1 METIAIRNRRY
12 LGSKT
17 KLIDFIKKVVLDE
30 CVGINSFAD
39 IFAGTGNVAAT
50 FNDLHTSIIVNDILQ
65 SNYIAY
71 NSWFSAEEFDH
82 EKIQNLINNYNLI
95 ECETDNYFS
104 INFKETYFNTNNS
117 RLIGYIREDI
127 ESKFNNNEINKREK
141 SILITSLIYAMDRIA
156 NTVGHY
162 DAYILGKAKSDRIKM
177 LMLDLPL
184 NEVNRNNLIFNSD
197 ANELVKTIEADLV
210 YIDPPYNSRQY
221 SDAYHLLENVA
232 KWDKPEVFGVAK
244 KMKRDESIKS
254 KYCLSS
260 APRHFSDL
268 ISNIKAK
275 YILVSYNNM
284 GTNGA
289 GRSQAKISDADI
301 INALSKRGEVKI
313 FEKEFNQFTTGKSK
327 ILDHKERLFL
337 CIVGDEQEYSTL
349 EKINGY
355 AKSPLNYT
363 GGKYKLIPQLFDRM
377 PKKHDVFIDLFGG
390 GFNVG
395 VNVNS
400 LTTIYNDKQKEV
412 ARLIKLFYKYDSE
425 YIIDKIDKIIKKY
438 GLSDT
443 NLNGYEYYGC
453 SSDNGVGSFNKE
465 SYSKL
470 RQHYNSLKNS
480 EVKDF
485 ELLTLIIFAFNN
497 QIRFNSSKEFNMP
510 VGKRDLNSSTR
521 RNIKDFATMIK
532 NHNLFVYS
540 KDFKEIKID
549 QYANAFIYCDPP
561 YILGNA
567 SYNENNGWSHKDEN
581 DLLEFLSK
589 ASLAGHKF
597 ALSNVVEHKG
607 EVHNVLLQWALNNR
621 YNIIYLNANYNN
633 SNYQIK
639 DKNGKTQ
646 EVLITNY

>member
-17 KLIDFIKKVVLDE
+17 KLIDFIKKVVSDE
-30 CVGINSFAD
+30 CVGINSIAD
-39 IFAGTGNVAAT
+39 IFAGTGNVAAA
-50 FNDLHTSIIVNDILQ
+50 FNNLNTSIIVNDILQ
-65 SNYIAY
+65 SNFISYQA
-71 NSWFSAEEFDH
+71 WFSAEDFDN
-82 EKIQNLINNYNLI
+82 EKIKAMINYYNLI
-95 ECETDNYFS
+95 ESETDNYFS
-104 INFKETYFNTNNS
+104 NNFKETYFNTRNS

-127 ESKFNNNEINKREK
+127 ELKFISNIINRRERA
-141 SILITSLIYAMDRIA
+141 ILITSLIYAMDRIA

-162 DAYILGKAKSDRIKM
+162 DAYITGKAKNDRIKM
-177 LMLDLPL
+177 LMLDLPSNVV
-184 NEVNRNNLIFNSD
+184 NENNQIFNID
-197 ANELVKTIEADLV
+197 ANELVKNIEADLV

-221 SDAYHLLENVA
+221 SDAYHLLENVVN
-232 KWDKPEVFGVAK
+232 WDKPEVFGVAK

-268 ISNIKAK
+268 ISNIRAK

-289 GRSQAKISDADI
+289 GRSQAKISDSDI

-313 FEKEFNQFTTGKSK
+313 FEREFNQFTTGKSQ

-337 CIVGDEQEYSTL
+337 CIVGDEQEYSAV

-377 PKKHDVFIDLFGG
+377 PKNHDVFIDLFGG

-395 VNVNS
+395 VNVS
-400 LTTIYNDKQKEV
+400 SATTIYNDKQKEV
-412 ARLIKLFYKYDSE
+412 ARLIKLFYKYDSNF
-425 YIIDKIDKIIKKY
+425 IISKIEKIISKY

-443 NLNGYEYYGC
+443 NLYGYEYYGC

-465 SYSKL
+465 NYSKL
-470 RQHYNSLKNS
+470 RQHYNKLKSS

-485 ELLTLIIFAFNN
+485 ELLTLIIFSFNN
-497 QIRFNSSKEFNMP
+497 QIRFNSNKEFNMP

-521 RNIKDFATMIK
+521 RNIKDFAAMIK
-532 NHNLFVYS
+532 NHNLIVYS

-549 QYANAFIYCDPP
+549 NYESAFIYCDPP
-561 YILGNA
+561 YLLGNA
-567 SYNENNGWSHKDEN
+567 SYNENNGWSHKDEI
-581 DLLEFLSK
+581 DLLKFLTK
-589 ASLAGHKF
+589 ASLSGHKF

-607 EVHNVLLQWALNNR
+607 EVHNVLLQWALNNKF
-621 YNIIYLNANYNN
+621 NIIYLNANYNN